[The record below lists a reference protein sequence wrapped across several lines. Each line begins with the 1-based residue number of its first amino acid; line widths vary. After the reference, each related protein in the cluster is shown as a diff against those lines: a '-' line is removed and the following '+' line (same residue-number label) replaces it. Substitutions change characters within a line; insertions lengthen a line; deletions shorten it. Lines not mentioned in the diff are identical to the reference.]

1 MKQILKGNLVNAPET
16 KIDKNGKEYVTFT
29 VAENRYQK
37 NEDGTFSRTPYGLP
51 DKPAYGG
58 YDERYYR
65 SIVNEQGDRLKVI
78 PVE

>member
-1 MKQILKGNLVNAPET
+1 MGDTLFVKYLDGNIKKQ
-16 KIDKNGKEYVTFT
+16 
-29 VAENRYQK
+29 